1 MTETNRIEYKRELS
15 EGLEREVVS
24 FLNYRKGGTIYLGLD
39 QSGESVGMMD
49 VDQKQLIVKDRI
61 KNNIRPSAL
70 GLFDIIT
77 ERISDKNVIKI
88 TIASGLEKPYYL
100 KKYGMSEKGCYL
112 RLGSSAEPMS
122 SKIIDELYAK
132 RTRNTLSKIVAP
144 RQDLKFSDLLIYY
157 NELGYT
163 LRHTMKKNLGLE
175 TEDAKLNYVGYL
187 LSDKNHVTIK
197 VAKYK
202 GTNRVDLTENNEFG
216 NQCLVKAV
224 KQVIDKL
231 NVENITI
238 NKITYKERIE
248 YNLWHSIA
256 LREAVI
262 NAFVHNDYTN
272 ELTPKFEIFSDR
284 IEITSAGSLPNGL
297 SREGFFDG
305 VSAPRNKELMRVF
318 KDLELVEYLGSGIP
332 RILEYY
338 DKKCFVFLDHF
349 LRIVFYKNNGDKEIA
364 SIEKG
369 GVIDEKGGVIDEKGG
384 VIDENIKLTVRQRD
398 LLNHIQR
405 NNRLTYIELSKMMGI
420 NQSAIGKHI
429 NFLKQKGFLV
439 REKGTRGFWKVKKEV
454 ISNS

>member
-1 MTETNRIEYKRELS
+1 M
-15 EGLEREVVS
+15 
-24 FLNYRKGGTIYLGLD
+24 
-39 QSGESVGMMD
+39 
-49 VDQKQLIVKDRI
+49 
-61 KNNIRPSAL
+61 
-70 GLFDIIT
+70 
-77 ERISDKNVIKI
+77 
-88 TIASGLEKPYYL
+88 
-100 KKYGMSEKGCYL
+100 
-112 RLGSSAEPMS
+112 
-122 SKIIDELYAK
+122 
-132 RTRNTLSKIVAP
+132 
-144 RQDLKFSDLLIYY
+144 
-157 NELGYT
+157 
-163 LRHTMKKNLGLE
+163 
-175 TEDAKLNYVGYL
+175 
-187 LSDKNHVTIK
+187 
-197 VAKYK
+197 
-202 GTNRVDLTENNEFG
+202 TENNEFG

-297 SREGFFDG
+297 NREGFFDG
-305 VSAPRNKELMRVF
+305 VSAPRNKELMCVF

-369 GVIDEKGGVIDEKGG
+369 SVIDEKGGVIDG
-384 VIDENIKLTVRQRD
+384 NIKLTVRQRD

>member
-1 MTETNRIEYKRELS
+1 MIEINRIEYKRELS

-39 QSGESVGMMD
+39 QSGESVGMMN

-61 KNNIRPSAL
+61 KNNIRSSAL

-122 SKIIDELYAK
+122 SKMIDELYAK

-238 NKITYKERIE
+238 NKITY
-248 YNLWHSIA
+248 N
-256 LREAVI
+256 RE
-262 NAFVHNDYTN
+262 N
-272 ELTPKFEIFSDR
+272 
-284 IEITSAGSLPNGL
+284 
-297 SREGFFDG
+297 
-305 VSAPRNKELMRVF
+305 RV
-318 KDLELVEYLGSGIP
+318 
-332 RILEYY
+332 
-338 DKKCFVFLDHF
+338 
-349 LRIVFYKNNGDKEIA
+349 
-364 SIEKG
+364 
-369 GVIDEKGGVIDEKGG
+369 
-384 VIDENIKLTVRQRD
+384 
-398 LLNHIQR
+398 
-405 NNRLTYIELSKMMGI
+405 
-420 NQSAIGKHI
+420 
-429 NFLKQKGFLV
+429 
-439 REKGTRGFWKVKKEV
+439 
-454 ISNS
+454 